1 MPETFINIMEFIVNF
16 IEGAFAEASIL
27 LLLLG
32 AVFLLLGLVILVL
45 SLYIYFIGYRVD
57 GKVLGAIKEVRIKEK
72 INNGKLEKKVKENYF
87 AVYEYQQ
94 KDGSIHQE
102 KSSNGGNN
110 ILKYKTGQSLK
121 LIVFPHQEYDDVYD
135 VKDRSSFIMA
145 GVFIL
150 IGVIIIERAASL
162 YASLSLGLFTL
173 FLILISFIVRLILG
187 RKKKK
192 KTLQTKTKHHKHFD
206 VTDIRPVEDFARHD
220 T

>member
-1 MPETFINIMEFIVNF
+1 MPETFINIMKFIVNF
-16 IEGAFAEASIL
+16 IEGAFAEVSIL

-45 SLYIYFIGYRVD
+45 SLYIYFVGCRVD

-72 INNGKLEKKVKENYF
+72 IYNGKLEKKVKENYF

-110 ILKYKTGQSLK
+110 VLKYKTGQALK
-121 LIVFPHQEYDDVYD
+121 LIVLHHQEYDDVYD
-135 VKDRSSFIMA
+135 AKDKSSFIMA

-173 FLILISFIVRLILG
+173 FLILISFVVRLLLG
-187 RKKKK
+187 RKKKNK
-192 KTLQTKTKHHKHFD
+192 SSQAKSKHHKHFD
-206 VTDIRPVEDFARHD
+206 VTSIRPVEEYAKQDN
-220 T
+220 